1 MDSEPKV
8 DRRTVLEMT
17 SVALPTALLAGCTSD
32 DGGGSGGETT
42 TTESTATEST
52 TTGSTKSES
61 QTVRLGAKTGGW
73 VGKAPKAIAGKQNP
87 TLTLTPGQQYT
98 IEWTNLDGKE
108 HELLVVDGSGKTLEK
123 SDDAEEQGK
132 TVSLTFTASK
142 EMNQYYCEYHPQAMR
157 GDVETG
163 SGDGG
168 TTTTTGE

>member
-1 MDSEPKV
+1 
-8 DRRTVLEMT
+8 MT

-42 TTESTATEST
+42 GTT
-52 TTGSTKSES
+52 TTGSTTKSES
-61 QTVRLGAKTGGW
+61 RTVRLGAKAGGW

-98 IEWTNLDGKE
+98 VEWTNLDGKE

-123 SDDAEEQGK
+123 SDDAKEQGK

-142 EMNQYYCEYHPQAMR
+142 EMSQYFCEYHPQAMR

-168 TTTTTGE
+168 TTATTGE